1 MTLETVPR
9 DQPLYNKSDGVI
21 WDDIRNCPERP
32 TTLKISLIVLHRMTL
47 ETVPRDQP
55 LLHKSDGVI

>member
-55 LLHKSDGVI
+55 L